1 MGKLAK
7 EIAHFMWG
15 YDYYEVM
22 DSYGGFE
29 ECVMATEND
38 LKRKDS
44 RKGIADYLKEVA
56 EYSELFADRIMAARL
71 YRKVVTL

>member
-1 MGKLAK
+1 MELAK
-7 EIAHFMWG
+7 EIATFMWG

-22 DSYGGFE
+22 DSYGGLE
-29 ECVMATEND
+29 ECVMAMEND

-56 EYSELFADRIMAARL
+56 EYSELFVDRIMAARL